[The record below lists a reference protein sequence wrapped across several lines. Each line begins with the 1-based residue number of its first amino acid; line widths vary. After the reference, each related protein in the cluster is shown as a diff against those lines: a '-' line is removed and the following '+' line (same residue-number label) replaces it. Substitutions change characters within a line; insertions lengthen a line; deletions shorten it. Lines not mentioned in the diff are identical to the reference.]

1 MRIEVKYESSQG
13 PHLVDLS
20 ENVLEQM
27 INSGDLSFTEEVGN
41 EGNTKTTTIPGS
53 DREKWI
59 FAQALLRSMDA

>member
-27 INSGDLSFTEEVGN
+27 IDSGDLSFTEVVGN
-41 EGNTKTTTIPGS
+41 EGNTKTTTIQVVI
-53 DREKWI
+53 EKNGY
-59 FAQALLRSMDA
+59 LPKHY

>member
-27 INSGDLSFTEEVGN
+27 IDSGDLSYTEEVGN
-41 EGNTKTTTIPGS
+41 EGNTKTTIITGT
-53 DREKWI
+53 DREKWL
-59 FAQALLRSMDA
+59 FAQALLRSMDV